1 MAYSKTK
8 ARKVRAFEKGLEKRL
23 QVLDEKINANMTDV
37 NLESIVKEHEHL
49 KNKLQRSYKKRA
61 EGAIFR
67 SKVCLVEEGEKP
79 TKYFLNTDGEKKISI
94 KRL

>member
-8 ARKVRAFEKGLEKRL
+8 ARKVRAFEKGLENRL

-49 KNKLQRSYKKRA
+49 KNKLQRSYKKRV
-61 EGAIFR
+61 EGAIYLPIQSSFGR
-67 SKVCLVEEGEKP
+67 GRRE
-79 TKYFLNTDGEKKISI
+79 TNKILS
-94 KRL
+94 